1 MDKYCLLSE
10 GIKTAVRARLKSEKV
25 LDTAIR
31 VADKIGLDKLTLGQ
45 VATAVGIRT
54 PSLYEHFEGL
64 PGLRLAMRLRG
75 FQTLGDI
82 ISRATVGKSRD
93 DAVRAL
99 ALEMRRF
106 VHQHPALYESTVL
119 TAVGDSK
126 EVREA
131 ADGVLETLN
140 SVLAGYGIAGAEAVH
155 AARYLRSL
163 LHGFNSLELAG
174 GFGLDVN
181 LSKSYDRLVDML
193 AQDLKQ
199 WSASRREAI

>member
-1 MDKYCLLSE
+1 MA
-10 GIKTAVRARLKSEKV
+10 TRARLKSEEI
-25 LDTAIR
+25 LDAAIR
-31 VADKIGLDKLTLGQ
+31 IADKTGLDELALSQ
-45 VATAVGIRT
+45 VAVEVGVKT

-64 PGLRLAMRLRG
+64 PGLRLAIRLRG

-82 ISRATVGKSRD
+82 IDKATVGKSRD

-99 ALEMRRF
+99 ALETRRF

-126 EVREA
+126 EVRKA
-131 ADGVLETLN
+131 ADGVLATLY
-140 SVLAGYGIAGAEAVH
+140 SVLAGYGITGTEAVH

-174 GFGLDVN
+174 GFGLNVH
-181 LSKSYDRLVDML
+181 LSESYDRMIVML
-193 AQDLKQ
+193 AQDLRQ
-199 WSASRREAI
+199 WSILRTEPLPQS